1 MEPSSHFKMIVEG
14 SHAYLNY
21 SHQREECLLQCRVSL
36 CGGRKKHSCEVG
48 SPPTMTRS
56 IMKGHLPINGIV
68 RQGVLIWHVR
78 TCQQSG
84 KKIFLLMHGCA
95 LRMQG
100 KLYLSLEFTRS
111 TPPSQS
117 RQKFSRNMEY
127 TTPVKSLG

>member
-1 MEPSSHFKMIVEG
+1 MLAVVQSFFVWREKEVLLWSRKSTHYDPFHHEG
-14 SHAYLNY
+14 SLAY
-21 SHQREECLLQCRVSL
+21 QQ
-36 CGGRKKHSCEVG
+36 SCQ
-48 SPPTMTRS
+48 
-56 IMKGHLPINGIV
+56 GI
-68 RQGVLIWHVR
+68 LIWHLG

-100 KLYLSLEFTRS
+100 KLYLSLGFSRS

-117 RQKFSRNMEY
+117 LQKFSRNMEC